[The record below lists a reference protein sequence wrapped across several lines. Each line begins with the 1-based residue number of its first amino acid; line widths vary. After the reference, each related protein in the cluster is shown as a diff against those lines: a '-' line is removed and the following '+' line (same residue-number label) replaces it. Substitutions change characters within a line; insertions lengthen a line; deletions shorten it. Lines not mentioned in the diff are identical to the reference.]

1 MAGIFSRP
9 FYWGVHME
17 FFATCGRGMEE
28 VLAGELTALEMAGVS
43 TGRGGVKFT
52 GGLADCHRANLWLR
66 TANRVMIPLTSF
78 SCDSPQSLYNGVS
91 SVPWNDY
98 LTPSMTLAVD
108 CNLRDSALTHS
119 HTTALKA
126 KDAIVDTIRDRC
138 GSRPNIDTTD
148 PDLRVNIH
156 LLKNR
161 CTVSLD
167 SSGAPLDRRGYRT
180 ERNEAPLR
188 ETLAAAIILSTGWDG
203 TVPLSDPLCGSGTL
217 LIEAALIASRRAPGM
232 GRSFGFERWPGFD
245 ASEWDKELEIAR
257 GEILEK
263 LPAQIL
269 GSDSD
274 GRTIATARRNAERA
288 GVRDLIALTRHDL
301 ADFSPPPGAGVVV
314 CNPPY
319 GERMG
324 EVEALVPFYRQ
335 IGDLF
340 KQRCKGNTA
349 WIFTGSQE
357 LSKNVGLKATRRIP
371 LWNGPLEC
379 RLLKYELY

>member
-1 MAGIFSRP
+1 
-9 FYWGVHME
+9 ME
-17 FFATCGRGMEE
+17 FFVTCARGVEE
-28 VLAGELTALEMAGVS
+28 ILAGELATLGMAGITVD
-43 TGRGGVKFT
+43 RGGVRFSGEMT
-52 GGLADCHRANLWLR
+52 DCRKANLWLR
-66 TANRVMIPLTSF
+66 TANRVMVPLASF
-78 SCDSPQSLYNGVS
+78 ACDSPQALYDGVKAI
-91 SVPWNDY
+91 PWHEY
-98 LTPSMTLAVD
+98 LTPEMTLAVD
-108 CNLRDSALTHS
+108 CSLRDSAMTHS
-119 HTTALKA
+119 HNTALKA
-126 KDAIVDTIRDRC
+126 KDAIVDAIRDRC
-138 GSRPNIDTTD
+138 GSRPSIDTKD
-148 PDLRVNIH
+148 PGLRVNIH

-167 SSGAPLDRRGYRT
+167 SSGTPLDKRGYRT

-188 ETLAAAIILSTGWDG
+188 ETLAAAIVLSTGWDG
-203 TVPLSDPLCGSGTL
+203 SVPLSDPLCGSGTI
-217 LIEAALIASRRAPGM
+217 LIEAALIASRRAPGL

-245 ASEWDKELEIAR
+245 ASAWQRELETAKSQA
-257 GEILEK
+257 LEK
-263 LPAQIL
+263 LPAPIL

-274 GRTIATARRNAERA
+274 GRTIATARRNSERA
-288 GVRDLIALTRHDL
+288 GVRDLIALTRHDM
-301 ADFSPPPGAGVVV
+301 ADFNPPPGNGVVI

-324 EVEALVPFYRQ
+324 EVEALKPFYRQ

>member
-1 MAGIFSRP
+1 
-9 FYWGVHME
+9 ME
-17 FFATCGRGMEE
+17 LFATCARGLEE
-28 VLAGELTALEMAGVS
+28 ILAGELSALYMAGIIVEK
-43 TGRGGVKFT
+43 GGVRFS
-52 GGLADCHRANLWLR
+52 GEMPDCRKANLWLR
-66 TANRVMIPLTSF
+66 TANRVMLPLTTF
-78 SCDSPQSLYNGVS
+78 TCDSPQSLYDGVR
-91 SVPWNDY
+91 SVAWHEY
-98 LTPSMTLAVD
+98 LTPSMTLSVD

-119 HTTALKA
+119 HSTALKA
-126 KDAIVDTIRDRC
+126 KDAIVDTIRDRF

-167 SSGAPLDRRGYRT
+167 SSGTPLDRRGYRT

-188 ETLAAAIILSTGWDG
+188 ETLAAAIILATGWDG
-203 TVPLSDPLCGSGTL
+203 TTPFSDPLCGSGTL
-217 LIEAALIASRRAPGM
+217 LVEAALIASRRAPGM

-245 ASEWDKELEIAR
+245 AEEWKSELEIAK
-257 GEILEK
+257 GQALAK
-263 LPAQIL
+263 LPAQIT

-288 GVRDLIALTRHDL
+288 GVRDLIALTRHDM
-301 ADFSPPPGAGVVV
+301 ADFNPPQGAGVIV

-324 EVEALVPFYRQ
+324 EVEALKPFYRQ

>member
-1 MAGIFSRP
+1 MAGMNSRP
-9 FYWGVHME
+9 FFKGSVME
-17 FFATCGRGMEE
+17 FFATSARGVEE
-28 VLAGELTALEMAGVS
+28 ILAAELTGLGMSDVSVGKGGAG
-43 TGRGGVKFT
+43 FT
-52 GGLADCHRANLWLR
+52 GGMPDCRKANLWLR
-66 TANRVMIPLTSF
+66 TANRVMVPLAVF
-78 SCDSPQSLYNGVS
+78 PCDSPQALYDGVR
-91 SVPWNDY
+91 SVEWNDH

-126 KDAIVDTIRDRC
+126 KDAIVDTVRDRC
-138 GSRPNIDTTD
+138 GSRPSIDTKD

-167 SSGAPLDRRGYRT
+167 SSGTPLDRRGYRT

-188 ETLAAAIILSTGWDG
+188 ETLAAAIILATGWDG

-217 LIEAALIASRRAPGM
+217 LTEGALIASRRAPGM

-245 ASEWDKELEIAR
+245 PLEWQSTLDTAR
-257 GEILEK
+257 GQALEK
-263 LPAQIL
+263 LHVQIL
-269 GSDSD
+269 GSDND

-301 ADFSPPPGAGVVV
+301 SDFKPPPGNGVII

-324 EVEALVPFYRQ
+324 DVEELKPFYRQ